1 MESPKNRP
9 HCRLRKRLHMLR
21 VCMAARESNPFCGGE
36 AARSLSMSYVD
47 VKSVG
52 KVQAKMQSIKDMH
65 PKLGM
70 IFCRNNLRYSFPS
83 GTSVTD
89 IDMSSLCLVT
99 CCFGTPRPAEIYFG
113 PLFLSQPPP
122 DLPLGENRTNW
133 MRTWWLGGRLCLR
146 RSTKRLPNYITLHN
160 RTITPIPRH
169 NCAVPPCPR
178 MDS

>member
-89 IDMSSLCLVT
+89 IVVFHVLSLAALE
-99 CCFGTPRPAEIYFG
+99 RPGRRKSTSVRYSYRNLLRIYPWVKIAQTG
-113 PLFLSQPPP
+113 C
-122 DLPLGENRTNW
+122 G
-133 MRTWWLGGRLCLR
+133 LGGWGAGFVFVAPPSDFPTTSHC
-146 RSTKRLPNYITLHN
+146 
-160 RTITPIPRH
+160 TIAR
-169 NCAVPPCPR
+169 
-178 MDS
+178 